1 MVCEQYYM
9 GGAKPFGHLEGRCR
23 QAFVT
28 SLYSFWAKLRYIWLS
43 LAFLNIKVD
52 MGSGITWLRCK
63 TSLVKLSLSLTRSSM
78 LLISGSDQFESGFT
92 LVEFDM
98 VYVPVVPVGCVE
110 QGHFKEE
117 IGRCSLETS
126 YIPFVEL
133 IV

>member
-1 MVCEQYYM
+1 VVCEQYYM

-52 MGSGITWLRCK
+52 MGSGITWLRGK

-98 VYVPVVPVGCVE
+98 VYVPMLHGYWYGYRIRYVSDTIRIGYADT
-110 QGHFKEE
+110 HFPKKH
-117 IGRCSLETS
+117 
-126 YIPFVEL
+126 
-133 IV
+133 